1 MALEMPLVMQAV
13 TGDPAIPFTAQ
24 QQRGVH
30 DALAPQSGIVRKND
44 LLVGPRAA
52 GANFTV
58 DVAAGQCAIKG
69 TSVAE
74 QGTYLCRST
83 AVENVAIAA
92 APASGSRTDLLVAR
106 VLDRQVDGGTEYAW
120 RPAAVTGT
128 VGGGLPALPPSSIVL
143 AEIAVTSTT
152 TAIAAGNITDRRELS
167 GLGDIPLWDYSGTQA
182 TPQSIPSGTET
193 TYLPEV
199 FFERVGVGTTTV
211 APADVVCRTPG
222 RYAVSFSCRIAAG
235 TGSGQRS
242 FSILL
247 TQADGTPLRRMTQRS
262 DFTTEVALTVAGT
275 FRMRR
280 GEIITARVFQNSGAA
295 LSLTDRLRE
304 LDWTG
309 AWIGP

>member
-24 QQRGVH
+24 QQRGMI
-30 DALAPQSGIVRKND
+30 DALAPQAGIVRKDD
-44 LLVGPRAA
+44 LMVGPRAA

-69 TSVAE
+69 TSVAQ

-92 APASGSRTDLLVAR
+92 APASGSRTDLIVAR
-106 VLDRQVDGGTEYAW
+106 VFDSQVDGGTEYAW
-120 RPAAVTGT
+120 RPLAVTGT
-128 VGGGLPALPPSSIVL
+128 VGGGLPAVPPSSIVL
-143 AEIAVTSTT
+143 AEVPVTSTT
-152 TAIAAGNITDRRELS
+152 TAITIIIDRRELS

-193 TYLPEV
+193 TYRPET
-199 FFERVGVGTTTV
+199 FFEQVGVGTTTT
-211 APADVVCRTPG
+211 APGDVVCRTPG
-222 RYAVSFSCRIAAG
+222 RYAVSWSCRIAAG

-247 TQADGTPLRRMTQRS
+247 TRADGTPLRRMTQRS

-280 GEIITARVFQNSGAA
+280 GEIISARVFQNSGAA
-295 LSLTDRLRE
+295 LSLTDRLLE
-304 LDWTG
+304 LDFTG
-309 AWIGP
+309 AWVGP

>member
-13 TGDPAIPFTAQ
+13 TGDPLIPFTAQ
-24 QQRGVH
+24 QQRGMI
-30 DALAPQSGIVRKND
+30 DALAPQSGIVRKDD

-58 DVAAGQCAIKG
+58 DASAGQCAVKG
-69 TSVAE
+69 TSVAG

-92 APASGSRTDLLVAR
+92 APASGSRTDLIVAR
-106 VLDRQVDGGTEYAW
+106 VFDRQVDGGTEYAW
-120 RPAAVTGT
+120 RPVAVTGT

-143 AEIAVTSTT
+143 AEVPVTSTT
-152 TAIAAGNITDRRELS
+152 TAITTVIDRRELS

-193 TYLPEV
+193 TYRPEV
-199 FFERVGVGTTTV
+199 LFEQVGVGTTT
-211 APADVVCRTPG
+211 ATPGDVVARTPG
-222 RYAVSFSCRIAAG
+222 RYAVSLSLRLAAG

-247 TQADGTPLRRMTQRS
+247 TRADGTPLRRMTQRS
-262 DFTTEVALTVAGT
+262 ESTAEVALTVAGT

-280 GEIITARVFQNSGAA
+280 GEIISGRVFQNSGAA
-295 LSLTDRLRE
+295 LSLTDRLLE
-304 LDWTG
+304 LDFTG
-309 AWIGP
+309 AWVGP

>member
-1 MALEMPLVMQAV
+1 MALESPLLMQAV
-13 TGDPAIPFTAQ
+13 TGDPVLPYTAQ
-24 QQRGVH
+24 QHRGMI
-30 DALAPQSGIVRKND
+30 DALAPQAGIVRKND

-92 APASGSRTDLLVAR
+92 APASGSRTDLIVAR
-106 VLDRQVDGGTEYAW
+106 VFDRQADGGTEYAW
-120 RPAAVTGT
+120 RPLSVTGT
-128 VGGGLPALPPSSIVL
+128 VGGGLPALPPSSILLFEV
-143 AEIAVTSTT
+143 AV
-152 TAIAAGNITDRRELS
+152 AAGQTSITAGNLTDRRELS

-193 TYLPEV
+193 PYLPEV
-199 FFERVGVGTTTV
+199 FFERVGVGTTATPV
-211 APADVVCRTPG
+211 DVVCRTPG

-235 TGSGQRS
+235 TGSGQRA

-247 TQADGTPLRRMTQRS
+247 TRADGTSLRRMTQRS
-262 DFTTEVALTVAGT
+262 DFTTEVSLTVAGT

-280 GEIITARVFQNSGAA
+280 GEIISARVFQNSGAA
-295 LSLTDRLRE
+295 LALTDRLQE
-304 LDWTG
+304 LDFTG
-309 AWIGP
+309 AWVGP